1 MQRGEVFVTSTAAC
15 HIDIRPRFQA
25 ARGTRPNM
33 SLPAGALA
41 KAGQEKCPAFAAPAA
56 IVGSGACMSTWI
68 SGMGYRRNPAV
79 GRRRVGTIVVGVA
92 VAVSALAVAHA
103 QQRIWSGYY
112 GFTPPKF
119 PTNTTYDGR
128 FNFCRAMFASN
139 RREKQGWSTDYPGAD
154 INFSVRVSELTKVPV
169 KFINDGKEDVPD
181 AVVVRLTDDWLFRC
195 SFLLM
200 EDAGTARFS
209 DAEVKRLREYLL
221 KGGFLLVSDYHG
233 SFAKAQFD
241 DEIGR
246 VLPHGEFPI
255 EDLAPRDHPDH
266 PIWNSMFRVSQI
278 PQMASIQ
285 TWRRTGGGTIERWNE
300 DRSPPDVRG
309 IADDHG
315 RLMVVMVH
323 NTDLPDP
330 WEREGEESDYFFRF
344 SPNAYAVGIDI
355 LLYAMTH

>member
-1 MQRGEVFVTSTAAC
+1 
-15 HIDIRPRFQA
+15 
-25 ARGTRPNM
+25 
-33 SLPAGALA
+33 
-41 KAGQEKCPAFAAPAA
+41 
-56 IVGSGACMSTWI
+56 
-68 SGMGYRRNPAV
+68 
-79 GRRRVGTIVVGVA
+79 
-92 VAVSALAVAHA
+92 VAVSALTVAHA

-300 DRSPPDVRG
+300 DGSPPDVRG

-355 LLYAMTH
+355 LLYTMTH